1 VGLRVMTDTLYCY
14 LGVQWPTITFGKQ
27 PRGGKKD
34 ARITNT
40 PCRRWKSQVY
50 KTSYKTTI

>member
-1 VGLRVMTDTLYCY
+1 MTDTLYCY
-14 LGVQWPTITFGKQ
+14 LGVQWPTTTFGKQ